1 MHEREGPPRARIPK
15 CAARRYSSDRADTAL
30 TLPLSRE
37 RARECFGASVW
48 KWNSDPYGREGF
60 GKSWCDQN
68 VLLMPAEIQRAEN
81 GSMPALPLPNAR
93 QPERCR

>member
-30 TLPLSRE
+30 TLPPLP
-37 RARECFGASVW
+37 RAG
-48 KWNSDPYGREGF
+48 EGMLRHI
-60 GKSWCDQN
+60 GVDQN